1 MADARSGLRIR
12 FRTDSILRLTMNC
25 CWLEFWWLDRIF
37 SWLHLTA
44 DSSSGSWF
52 RLRTEFLSAADS
64 SSSWFYRAAD
74 SSSAS
79 LTQLGTDLCFNRLK
93 DSFCKI
99 HHFSG
104 LFTAAWFQL
113 PVIQSLAAASR
124 NLSLKKPEEAW
135 RNFKTLVDNNSS
147 STGRLTPMPPDISE
161 SVRSEFEH
169 SQASVKTLFV
179 KMFHSLDPSTVQLAI
194 FPV

>member
-1 MADARSGLRIR
+1 MADSRSGLRIR
-12 FRTDSILRLTMNC
+12 FRTGSILRLTMNC

-64 SSSWFYRAAD
+64 SS
-74 SSSAS
+74 AS
-79 LTQLGTDLCFNRLK
+79 LTQLSTDLCFNKFK
-93 DSFCKI
+93 DFFCKI
-99 HHFSG
+99 HHFYG

-124 NLSLKKPEEAW
+124 NLCLKKPEEAW
-135 RNFKTLVDNNSS
+135 RSFKTLVDNNSS
-147 STGRLTPMPPDISE
+147 STSRLTPMPPDISE

>member
-1 MADARSGLRIR
+1 MANSRSGLRIR
-12 FRTDSILRLTMNC
+12 FRTGSILRLTMNC

-52 RLRTEFLSAADS
+52 RLRTEFLSAAYS
-64 SSSWFYRAAD
+64 SSSWFYRSAD

-79 LTQLGTDLCFNRLK
+79 LTQLGTDLCFNKFK
-93 DSFCKI
+93 DFFCKI
-99 HHFSG
+99 HHFYG

-113 PVIQSLAAASR
+113 PGIQSLAAASR

-135 RNFKTLVDNNSS
+135 RSFKTLVDNNSS

-161 SVRSEFEH
+161 SVRS
-169 SQASVKTLFV
+169 
-179 KMFHSLDPSTVQLAI
+179 
-194 FPV
+194 